1 MLNNGEMLFKSRVK
15 KCQATASYF
24 KVKAKLSLL
33 LELLVLKSLNI
44 LQNKCSL
51 HTFIV
56 AGWTNVFSGD
66 TLCIISAFINLAH
79 ELFTY
84 KKFVVSYS
92 LFKSLGSERF

>member
-1 MLNNGEMLFKSRVK
+1 MLFKSRVK

-33 LELLVLKSLNI
+33 LELFVLKSLNI

-66 TLCIISAFINLAH
+66 TLCIISAFIN
-79 ELFTY
+79 
-84 KKFVVSYS
+84 KFST
-92 LFKSLGSERF
+92 